1 MSSSETRLSRRATLL
16 GALAVLG
23 GCGLTPVYAP
33 GGTGMA
39 LRGTV
44 AVGTPDSV
52 EAFRL
57 KDHLEERLG
66 RPETAV
72 YDLAVTLLDYTEE
85 PVGVSTGQEITRYT
99 LLGQA
104 GYLLTRTTTGE
115 QVSAG
120 EVSTFASYSATGTSV
135 ATRAADQDARDR
147 LAIMLADRIV
157 AELLISGVS

>member
-16 GALAVLG
+16 GALAMLG

-44 AVGTPDSV
+44 AVGAPDSV

-72 YDLAVTLLDYTEE
+72 YDLAVTLDYTEE

-104 GYLLTRTTTGE
+104 GYLLTRIATGE